1 MDPHDQQRDRSYDAG
16 DGTSPT
22 VPTGVTESE
31 EATPTTE
38 ATGTAEVAGSTGSTE
53 AEGFDHEKARE
64 GARLLLEAVGRDP
77 DARGVSDTWTRRVPA
92 MFETLTEGRR
102 EAAKPTMR
110 TFEAETDG
118 LVIKT
123 GIPLYS
129 MCEHHLLPFYGVAH
143 VAYKPEASMVGLS
156 KLVRYVRWRSR
167 RLTTQEALTSG
178 IATGLADELEAE
190 GVVVEVTATH
200 MCEAMRG
207 VETATATT
215 THESVGELSSGDR
228 ERFRESVRDSDW
240 TPDVF

>member
-1 MDPHDQQRDRSYDAG
+1 MDSHDKQRDRGYDAG
-16 DGTSPT
+16 DGTPST
-22 VPTGVTESE
+22 VPTGVTESDG
-31 EATPTTE
+31 AAPTTE
-38 ATGTAEVAGSTGSTE
+38 AAGTAEVTGSTE

-129 MCEHHLLPFYGVAH
+129 MCEHHLLPFYGAAH
-143 VAYKPEASMVGLS
+143 VAYKPGESMVGLS

-178 IATGLADELEAE
+178 VATGLAEELEAE

-215 THESVGELSSGDR
+215 THESVGELSSADR

-240 TPDVF
+240 APGAF